1 MLLEPRSPL
10 RCPIN
15 TNIIKTVNNNWKVG
29 KFGWIIK
36 EGSKIFIGICTTVD
50 HIETKLATDLQD
62 NSQLSR
68 ENWSNK
74 LSSSNILEKINV
86 IESSSLNISIRSRQ
100 LCITN
105 IIDGIKEE
113 LILSEFLFGIH
124 DCIDIAVQNFSKSN
138 MSSKCSSVCKK
149 ASRKSRKPLFD
160 SLDHEVNY
168 ESYQRIL
175 SQHPTEKNLKFT

>member
-50 HIETKLATDLQD
+50 HIETKLATDLQE
-62 NSQLSR
+62 NLQLSP
-68 ENWSNK
+68 ENRLNK
-74 LSSSNILEKINV
+74 LSSSNILEKMNV
-86 IESSSLNISIRSRQ
+86 IESHTLNIFRSNRGK
-100 LCITN
+100 CITN
-105 IIDGIKEE
+105 IIEEIKQEQIADE
-113 LILSEFLFGIH
+113 LLFGIH
-124 DCIDIAVQNFSKSN
+124 DYIDYTVQNSSKSN
-138 MSSKCSSVCKK
+138 ACSKWSSVYKK
-149 ASRKSRKPLFD
+149 ASRKSPKSLFD

-168 ESYQRIL
+168 DPYQQI
-175 SQHPTEKNLKFT
+175 SS